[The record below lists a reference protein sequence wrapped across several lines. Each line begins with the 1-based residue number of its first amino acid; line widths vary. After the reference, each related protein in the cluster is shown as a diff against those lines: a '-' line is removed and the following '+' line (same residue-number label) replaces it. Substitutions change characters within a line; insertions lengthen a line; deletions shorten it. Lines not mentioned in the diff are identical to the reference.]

1 MNVKGN
7 PATNK
12 QKYLQENISMISK
25 VGTDSLKKKGGGE
38 LPKKYNYRP
47 RKKLRDLTILRLND
61 NDGYQYQLM
70 GEKEEHNEENVILR
84 NY

>member
-1 MNVKGN
+1 MWK
-7 PATNK
+7 ATLQNK
-12 QKYLQENISMISK
+12 QAEIFTGEYIYDLKSGE
-25 VGTDSLKKKGGGE
+25 GFFLKKKGGE
-38 LPKKYNYRP
+38 PKKYNYRP